1 MAYGLTQEEMD
12 DRFEKFREMI
22 ANKDSAFWAAA
33 RESERTAAE
42 QLGLPAPPEQHPLTD
57 VAHIFSGMAI
67 LLSEIILE
75 NNARWEQALREA
87 GILR

>member
-42 QLGLPAPPEQHPLTD
+42 QLGLPAPPEQ
-57 VAHIFSGMAI
+57 
-67 LLSEIILE
+67 LSEIILE